1 MMVTINVDLKVCVFA
16 FFALLC
22 WLHNEDFSESISEK
36 IDMLKKDIMEINKS
50 LASYKGKLSQ
60 ELSKVHKDVRD
71 QLSKMQNELMEDFE
85 QTITSH
91 IRELKDDIS
100 KMNNDVMR
108 RNKYELNISLGGILK
123 VVCGILKVVAYWFP
137 VVGVVNS
144 VCTLL

>member
-36 IDMLKKDIMEINKS
+36 IDMLKMDIMEINKS
-50 LASYKGKLSQ
+50 LASYKKKLSQ
-60 ELSKVHKDVRD
+60 ELSKVHKDVKD

-108 RNKYELNISLGGILK
+108 RNEYGLGGVAK
-123 VVCGILKVVAYWFP
+123 VICGISKVVAYWFP
-137 VVGVVNS
+137 AVGVVNS
-144 VCTLL
+144 FCTLL